1 MRALKCANCK
11 RRERV
16 KNRTLC
22 DPCRNKKRREADP
35 VRTSYENLKF
45 NAKRR
50 GKVFTITLA
59 YFRRFCYRTDYIA
72 GKGRTADSYTVDRIK
87 EWLGYI
93 PGNIQKMTNGDNV
106 RKYLE
111 YCWQTKEAK
120 VITDKRTKD
129 FLF

>member
-1 MRALKCANCK
+1 MKKCANCK
-11 RRERV
+11 RRDRAA
-16 KNRTLC
+16 KRRLC
-22 DPCRNKKRREADP
+22 HPCRNKKRRNADP

-45 NAKRR
+45 NATRR
-50 GKVFTITLA
+50 DKPFTITLA
-59 YFRRFCYRTDYIA
+59 YFRKFCYRTDYMQ

-87 EWLGYI
+87 EWLGYV
-93 PGNIQKMTNGDNV
+93 PGNIQKLKNGDNT

-120 VITDKRTKD
+120 VITDKRSKD